1 MNKTLWLI
9 ASNSHPNLVIHKVY
23 RNTGHN
29 IHNERKNEFIEDV
42 SAFLISFGEMRRFKV
57 IIDAFNLHK
66 RLMQKRAILSENG
79 QSKNFPNRVCGKIEK
94 AMYNS
99 IQ

>member
-1 MNKTLWLI
+1 
-9 ASNSHPNLVIHKVY
+9 
-23 RNTGHN
+23 
-29 IHNERKNEFIEDV
+29 
-42 SAFLISFGEMRRFKV
+42 MRRFKA

-79 QSKNFPNRVCGKIEK
+79 QLKNFPNRACEKSEK
-94 AMYNS
+94 ATYNS